1 MGENEMKMPV
11 ANPAALGL
19 FGLALATLVASSL
32 KLGLTEEVSRGV
44 GLIPW
49 LFFLGGFAQ
58 MIASVTE
65 FKRGNSF
72 TATAFAGYGL
82 FWFGMGMTLYLQPT
96 PTDEVLK
103 QLGFVY
109 IGYLIFSIYMMY
121 AAASINKAIFLVFFA
136 IVLLFAALIL
146 TTFFDVTPK
155 FAGLAELFVSITGF
169 YASAAIILKD
179 VAGFDVV
186 PTGQPMSKIKK
197 IQL

>member
-58 MIASVTE
+58 MIAAFSE

-82 FWFGMGMTLYLQPT
+82 FWFGMGMTLYLQPAMN
-96 PTDEVLK
+96 DDVLK

-121 AAASINKAIFLVFFA
+121 AAASVNKAIFLVFFA
-136 IVLLFAALIL
+136 IVLLFVALIL
-146 TTFFDVTPK
+146 NTFFDVTAK
-155 FAGLAELFVSITGF
+155 FAGIAELAVSIFGF

-179 VAGFDVV
+179 VAGFEVL
-186 PTGQPMSKIKK
+186 PMGKPIVTIKK
-197 IQL
+197 ISL